1 MSITDE
7 QTHLTSPL
15 LARVL
20 AAVYSGCMPV
30 KLREME
36 CASCVGK
43 TCFVAKCEEIAHD
56 NQSTGELLIILT
68 YTALSSVLY
77 LGL

>member
-7 QTHLTSPL
+7 QTRLTSPL
-15 LARVL
+15 LARFL
-20 AAVYSGCMPV
+20 AAVYSV
-30 KLREME
+30 KLREKE

-43 TCFVAKCEEIAHD
+43 TCFVAKREEIAHD

-68 YTALSSVLY
+68 CTALSSVLY